1 MSFIDPVGAMYTHL
15 VGVTAVTDVL
25 GAFDD
30 APGVFEEIAPNG
42 FEITDPI
49 IIIDP
54 PRNMPRDDTSTC
66 TGRAIYM
73 RLRVY
78 GRVITEN
85 GATGYA
91 ALNEAAEVLAK
102 ALHNS
107 FPTIN
112 GARTARVAVNG
123 PHRAPTDTPSIGG
136 RFISIRWDITE
147 A

>member
-1 MSFIDPVGAMYTHL
+1 
-15 VGVTAVTDVL
+15 
-25 GAFDD
+25 
-30 APGVFEEIAPNG
+30 
-42 FEITDPI
+42 
-49 IIIDP
+49 
-54 PRNMPRDDTSTC
+54 MPRDETSTC
-66 TGRAIYM
+66 TGRAINM

-78 GRVITEN
+78 GLVITKD

-91 ALNEAAEVLAK
+91 ALNDAAETLAK

-107 FPTIN
+107 FPAIQ

-123 PHRAPTDTPSIGG
+123 PHRAPTETPSIGG